1 MHQKAETS
9 APLKLL
15 YVSSPSFEFSLSLLA
30 DLVVLMCRMG
40 YFKGDDNLGTV
51 AGAMQL
57 SQSLISHIKI
67 SCMYSILINVH
78 EWCMHISC
86 VDYSS

>member
-1 MHQKAETS
+1 MKRIRPSGVKAREVTGELKKLVQVQGVTEHTS
-9 APLKLL
+9 NT
-15 YVSSPSFEFSLSLLA
+15 
-30 DLVVLMCRMG
+30 DRMG